1 MEKVY
6 IFFLILLTGTVYGVL
21 ANSILLTVSE
31 LVLAGLF
38 FKDIQARYNLNLLGT
53 YLVMSGLFGFILLLH
68 FLLVPFGNDPLPYM
82 GFLFRFISVGL
93 FCVYVKSREISLID
107 ALQQVLKVIAIHAV
121 ISFALS
127 FFAGKFLVT
136 IQTDTFRSY
145 TFGYLF
151 FYNSVFEVLGLKLY
165 RNQGIFW
172 EPGVLQIY
180 MNILFFVSSFV
191 IRNKRLQIL
200 AAFLIITTYSTTG
213 IGLLLIQLLVILF
226 SANASAIQKVL
237 ITIALSVVMLPVFV
251 LNYAQKINDE
261 GGGSDITS
269 SALRLYDLVEGVQ
282 IIKEYPLTGVGLSQ
296 QAYKAFKKT
305 HSFLT
310 SNYSQEFSDM
320 VAERRSSNSVL
331 YFFTRF
337 GVPIALF
344 WAFLLYRQTF
354 FFEKRWL
361 FFMLVIIENFSEP
374 LLIEPFFLLIAA
386 SGFFSLILFR
396 FKGLPPQQIS
406 DVNE

>member
-1 MEKVY
+1 M
-6 IFFLILLTGTVYGVL
+6 L
-21 ANSILLTVSE
+21 ANSILLTISE

-38 FKDIQARYNLNLLGT
+38 FKDIKAKYNLNLLGT
-53 YLVMSGLFGFILLLH
+53 YVVMSGLFVCILILH
-68 FLLVPFGNDPLPYM
+68 FLLVPFGNDPLPYI

-93 FCVYVKSREISLID
+93 FCVYIKSREISLSRS
-107 ALQQVLKVIAIHAV
+107 LQQVLKVIAIHAV
-121 ISFALS
+121 ISFVLS
-127 FFAGKFLVT
+127 FFAGNFLMA
-136 IQTDTFRSY
+136 IQTDSFRSY

-180 MNILFFVSSFV
+180 MNILFFISSFV
-191 IRNKRLQIL
+191 IRNKRLQIF
-200 AAFLIITTYSTTG
+200 AALLIISTYSTTG
-213 IGLLLIQLLVILF
+213 IGLLLVQLLVILF
-226 SANASAIQKVL
+226 SANATAIQKVL
-237 ITIALSVVMLPVFV
+237 ITLALSVVMLPVFV
-251 LNYAQKINDE
+251 LNYTQKVSSDD
-261 GGGSDITS
+261 GSGSDITS
-269 SALRLYDLVEGVQ
+269 SALRIYDLMEGAQ

-305 HSFLT
+305 HSSLT
-310 SNYSQEFSDM
+310 NGYSQEFSDM

-337 GVPIALF
+337 GVPITLF
-344 WAFLLYRQTF
+344 WAFMLYRQTF
-354 FFEKRWL
+354 CFEKRWL
-361 FFMLVIIENFSEP
+361 FFIIVIVENFSEP

-396 FKGLPPQQIS
+396 FKGLPLQQIP
-406 DVNE
+406 DVSE